1 MIESF
6 TAGVA
11 RVSICLLIVFR
22 CVLPAFRF
30 SFTHKSVSSNIDN
43 PAITFCFRHKDG
55 SDSPSSDEDDS
66 FERSFLPTSQEETQV
81 HSNKN
86 TKRHSS
92 GKPHKRHKHHSKNHS
107 HSHRRVLSDVAAQ
120 NRHNRRLENSANMS
134 ESAGKRG
141 KDKDL
146 KKQLE
151 AEIEKLQ
158 AQIQENQQLHEQE
171 LAEARTAALKGKK
184 RKSRAHGYGVQVPIS
199 TELED
204 RVIEVAGTELWRT
217 CKFLADES
225 QLLEACEF
233 IMQCLPETQPLVD
246 EKNTDKEMNIEAFS
260 AHYGDK
266 VCKAINTKRSD
277 VQSGLKKAHQIRV
290 SSGLSIPDP
299 RQLGQVIRRVGL
311 EFDPE
316 DPQKNA
322 ENREWFLWHWE
333 HLLSKVGGKN
343 VWGHTIRCYGTISQH
358 APPDDLNRK
367 CITSSDEALVLVLY
381 ENCGQRFPYT
391 AECIAKG
398 AKPDMNHKR
407 YQSRW
412 SDSRAG
418 QCKWGGWN
426 LNGRKRYIE
435 LRSKISKAKRKDHV
449 AAVEAHCLSELQA
462 KHNIGTSRSSRK
474 KGSKAKDFEGKEEG
488 FASFGVESDEETEG
502 EEEEVPS
509 DFEELEDNYRAP
521 PPKAARRS

>member
-1 MIESF
+1 MP
-6 TAGVA
+6 V
-11 RVSICLLIVFR
+11 
-22 CVLPAFRF
+22 FRF
-30 SFTHKSVSSNIDN
+30 SFTHKSVSCNINN
-43 PAITFCFRHKDG
+43 PVITFCFRHKDKDSDVDQLSG

-66 FERSFLPTSQEETQV
+66 FARSFLPDSQEETQV
-81 HSNKN
+81 HSNK
-86 TKRHSS
+86 KSKHHSS
-92 GKPHKRHKHHSKNHS
+92 GNPHKRHKHHSKNHS
-107 HSHRRVLSDVAAQ
+107 NSHRGVLTDIAAQ

-151 AEIEKLQ
+151 AEIAKLQ
-158 AQIQENQQLHEQE
+158 AQIQENQQAHEQE

-199 TELED
+199 TELEE
-204 RVIEVAGTELWRT
+204 RVIDVAGTELWRT

-225 QLLEACEF
+225 QLLEACQF
-233 IMQCLPETQPLVD
+233 IMETLPETSDLVD
-246 EKNTDKEMNIEAFS
+246 DKNPEKDLNIEAFS
-260 AHYGDK
+260 AHYGEK
-266 VCKAINTKRSD
+266 VCKTINTKRSD
-277 VQSGLKKAHQIRV
+277 VQSGMKKAYEIRV
-290 SSGLSIPDP
+290 SSGLSVPTP
-299 RQLGQVIRRVGL
+299 KQLGQVIRRVGL
-311 EFDPE
+311 EYDPE
-316 DPQKNA
+316 NPEKNA
-322 ENREWFLWHWE
+322 ENREWFLWYWE

-358 APPDDLNRK
+358 APPDDPNRK
-367 CITSSDEALVLVLY
+367 YITSSDEALVLVMY

-391 AECIAKG
+391 AECNRKG
-398 AKPDMNHKR
+398 IKVDQNHKR

-412 SDSRAG
+412 SDNRAG

-435 LRSKISKAKRKDHV
+435 LRTKISKAKRKNHV

-462 KHNIGTSRSSRK
+462 KHSIGTSRTSKK
-474 KGSKAKDFEGKEEG
+474 KGKKAKDFEGNEES
-488 FASFGVESDEETEG
+488 FASFGVESDEELEE

-509 DFEELEDNYRAP
+509 DFEELEDDYRAP
-521 PPKAARRS
+521 PPKAARHS